1 MKKENLT
8 TVIALLIVL
17 ILLVSGIVLVKNASG
32 VNPPFT
38 VIESNSMQHS
48 EDKSQIGVIDTGDMI
63 MVKSLGKSNVVT
75 YVEGHQSGHQEF
87 GDYGSVIIYKRAVGN
102 PVIHRA
108 ILWMEYD
115 GIKWSAPS
123 LKNFNDENGSPLWEC
138 DSNDYMNITGTLK
151 LTLNN
156 GVVTINVTGS
166 GDNNLQLH
174 SGYVTKGDHNSSVD
188 QSASNI
194 SLNNLVNPERIKSVA
209 WKEIPWL
216 GSLKLLFNGHTTYLN
231 NYAKNSVPCLAAF
244 FITII
249 LSVIS
254 AGYLFDEYVLRK
266 KKTPTP

>member
-32 VNPPFT
+32 VSPPFT

-48 EDKSQIGVIDTGDMI
+48 DDKSQIGVIDTGDMI

-108 ILWMEYD
+108 ILWIEYD
-115 GIKWSAPS
+115 SGTWKAPS
-123 LKNFNDENGSPLWEC
+123 LENFKDSNGNPLWEC
-138 DSNDYMNITGTLK
+138 ASGDFNNLSGVLL

-156 GVVTINVTGS
+156 GYRNITVPVNI
-166 GDNNLQLH
+166 DDLQTH
-174 SGYVTKGDHNSSVD
+174 SGYVTMGDNNATVD

-194 SLNNLVNPERIKSVA
+194 SFNNLVNPERIKSVA

-216 GSLKLLFNGHTTYLN
+216 GSLKLLF
-231 NYAKNSVPCLAAF
+231 
-244 FITII
+244 
-249 LSVIS
+249 
-254 AGYLFDEYVLRK
+254 VLTRSK
-266 KKTPTP
+266 CCRH